1 MSVISYPEINYVNLA
16 NLMQRERWDDIY
28 HYEDPNKC
36 TENFVL
42 KIKKIYRR
50 MHHSKNK
57 ENTGKV
63 KKLDNRGYY

>member
-1 MSVISYPEINYVNLA
+1 
-16 NLMQRERWDDIY
+16 MQRERWDDIY

-42 KIKKIYRR
+42 KIKKYTEECTTVKTKKIQE
-50 MHHSKNK
+50 KL
-57 ENTGKV
+57 